1 MKISTISHAISRKF
15 MPILTTVAMA
25 VPMKTANS
33 TMRVTAQTQDK
44 FVSIINS
51 ITPSDLKGLKVIK
64 EVNFKGGIINKFD
77 SASVE
82 KLKQKIKRPENLI
95 TYKAPIENAKNIYL
109 EKFGMFFADRPC
121 GENIRPHL
129 GLDIFVSPYSRKPE
143 KPIVIQAP
151 LDGVVISSKRARKED
166 NVISNAFTL
175 LGVDG
180 RRYSFDHL
188 ARATDYN
195 DSIPFPT
202 VGKILKAGDKV
213 GYVGAT
219 GETTLWHLHLIV
231 MTDNQLVAQKQ
242 SHFWTTLAGKTG
254 YCKLLGQVNPLD
266 EKKAGPIAK
275 FLNEYRVR
283 K

>member
-1 MKISTISHAISRKF
+1 
-15 MPILTTVAMA
+15 MPVLTTVAMA
-25 VPMKTANS
+25 FPIKTANS
-33 TMRVTAQTQDK
+33 TMHVATQAQDR
-44 FVSIINS
+44 FVSLVNKIN
-51 ITPSDLKGLKVIK
+51 PSDLKGLKVVK
-64 EVNFKGGIINKFD
+64 EVNFKGGVVHKFD
-77 SASVE
+77 SVSVE
-82 KLKQKIKRPENLI
+82 KLKKRIKRPENLI

-109 EKFGMFFADRPC
+109 EPFGMFFADRPA
-121 GENIRPHL
+121 GRNVRPHL

-151 LDGVVISSKRARKED
+151 LDGVVISSKRARKGD

-219 GETTLWHLHLIV
+219 GETSLWHLHLIV

-266 EKKAGPIAK
+266 AKKAGPIAK
-275 FLNEYRVR
+275 FLNEYRVH